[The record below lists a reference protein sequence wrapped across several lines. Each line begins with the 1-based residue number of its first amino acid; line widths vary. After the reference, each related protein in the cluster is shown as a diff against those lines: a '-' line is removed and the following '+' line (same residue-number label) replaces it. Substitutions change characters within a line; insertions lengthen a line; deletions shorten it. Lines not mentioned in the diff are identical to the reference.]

1 MSPRRII
8 ASLVIGLL
16 ALSGWLAS
24 SALAQRAPQTYTSVS
39 ETRSALAKAQADQ
52 LAAAARAEKLERTA
66 KTAKAA
72 ASRTQQEAAA
82 LAARIQQAEAGIS
95 AAKARIAIADRERA
109 VLDKQLS
116 ERREPLVRLTGALQ
130 KMSLRPLV
138 FSVLKPGSLRDTVYL
153 RAVLETTIPEVRKR
167 TAALRGEI
175 ARRERIAAEAGQAL
189 AALKANQSSLDT
201 RRKQL
206 AALESRQ
213 RLASRKASGDA
224 AREAERALALSETAR
239 DLDALVSQ
247 LGEAGALRQQLAA
260 LPGPIMR
267 PSGSGAAPLVEP
279 SEAADTT
286 SAVPRAMQ
294 FQLPVIGRT
303 VTGFGEEGADGLRAN
318 GISLSP
324 VDGAQV
330 VAPAAGR
337 VAFAGPYRG
346 FDRIVII
353 ESDGGFTS
361 LVTGLARV
369 DVSVGD
375 QLVGGAPLGVA
386 GAGHPVVTFELRKDG
401 TPVNPLA
408 YLR

>member
-109 VLDKQLS
+109 MLDKQLS

-138 FSVLKPGSLRDTVYL
+138 FAVLKPGSLRDTVYL

-189 AALKANQSSLDT
+189 AALKANQSTLDT

-267 PSGSGAAPLVEP
+267 PSESGAAPLVEP